1 MMKFFKRNKKGF
13 SLAELIVVIAI
24 LGILAAI
31 VVPRVVENT
40 DQARIAHDRATLRT
54 VQGAVNM
61 FHAQNGR
68 YPGVRPNGTVIEG
81 YAYIN
86 LADHGEGNLQKFL
99 DLGTSPV
106 MPAARSRTTEAVGT
120 PPIPAGTLRVFR
132 YNPATGAVTID
143 PALPAVN

>member
-1 MMKFFKRNKKGF
+1 MMKFLKKNKKGF

-31 VVPRVVENT
+31 VVPRVAENT

-61 FHAQNGR
+61 FHAQNGTF
-68 YPGVRPNGTVIEG
+68 PTGTQSGATNVNYEG
-81 YAYIN
+81 LGAQLTN
-86 LADHGEGNLQKFL
+86 FL
-99 DLGTSPV
+99 DLAAND
-106 MPAARSRTTEAVGT
+106 MPNARSRD
-120 PPIPAGTLRVFR
+120 AGNLRQFL
-132 YNPATGAVTID
+132 YNPANGAVTAH

>member
-1 MMKFFKRNKKGF
+1 MMKFLKRNKKGF

-68 YPGVRPNGTVIEG
+68 YPGVNAGGVAEVNYG
-81 YAYIN
+81 YTN
-86 LADHGEGNLQKFL
+86 LADHPNLGNLQAFL
-99 DLGTSPV
+99 DLGNPAIMPV
-106 MPAARSRTTEAVGT
+106 ARSRDTNGV
-120 PPIPAGTLRVFR
+120 LRVFR
-132 YNPATGAVTID
+132 YNPATGAVTIY

>member
-1 MMKFFKRNKKGF
+1 MMKFFKKNKKGF

-68 YPGVRPNGTVIEG
+68 YPGVNAGGVAEVNYG
-81 YAYIN
+81 YTN
-86 LADHGEGNLQKFL
+86 LADHPNLGNPAIM
-99 DLGTSPV
+99 PV
-106 MPAARSRTTEAVGT
+106 ARSRATNGV
-120 PPIPAGTLRVFR
+120 LRVFR
-132 YNPATGAVTID
+132 YNPATGAVTIY